1 MMNDKELLQM
11 LEVLGRNS
19 RKSKSLS
26 LAASVVSENKD
37 NHIAFNDTKCA
48 KTLRNIIESTHSR
61 SLAASLTAANP
72 SPNVN
77 RVSVLYNFVINN
89 QIR

>member
-37 NHIAFNDTKCA
+37 NH
-48 KTLRNIIESTHSR
+48 LRLMILNAPR
-61 SLAASLTAANP
+61 P
-72 SPNVN
+72 
-77 RVSVLYNFVINN
+77 
-89 QIR
+89 